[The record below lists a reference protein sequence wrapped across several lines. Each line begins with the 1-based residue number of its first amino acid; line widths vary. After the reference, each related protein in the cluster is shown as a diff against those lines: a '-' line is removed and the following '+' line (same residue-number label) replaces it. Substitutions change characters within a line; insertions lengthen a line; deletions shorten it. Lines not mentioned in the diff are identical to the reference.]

1 MPLVK
6 VKDNEYFDYALRR
19 FKRAC
24 EKAGIVNEYRKREF
38 YEKPTQEKKR
48 KKAAAVKRERKRVT
62 REHNRSRRLYWD
74 NLTLIT
80 QIQNHVKDAM
90 KAGDRLKLSTLRM
103 LVAAI
108 KQKEIDTRSDLS
120 DDDIISIIEK
130 QMQQRLEAAEQY
142 EAAGRNE
149 LFEKESQEAEILK
162 AYLPEKM
169 GEEEVKEMIEKIIS
183 EMGEISMKEMGNVMS
198 ALKDQAGSKIDMK
211 LASQMVREI
220 ISKQSD

>member
-1 MPLVK
+1 
-6 VKDNEYFDYALRR
+6 
-19 FKRAC
+19 
-24 EKAGIVNEYRKREF
+24 
-38 YEKPTQEKKR
+38 
-48 KKAAAVKRERKRVT
+48 
-62 REHNRSRRLYWD
+62 
-74 NLTLIT
+74 LTLIT
-80 QIQNHVKDAM
+80 QIQDHVKDAM

-183 EMGEISMKEMGNVMS
+183 EMGGISMKEMGNVMS
-198 ALKDQAGSKIDMK
+198 ALKNQAGSKIDMK

-220 ISKQSD
+220 IAKQSN

>member
-1 MPLVK
+1 
-6 VKDNEYFDYALRR
+6 
-19 FKRAC
+19 
-24 EKAGIVNEYRKREF
+24 
-38 YEKPTQEKKR
+38 
-48 KKAAAVKRERKRVT
+48 
-62 REHNRSRRLYWD
+62 
-74 NLTLIT
+74 
-80 QIQNHVKDAM
+80 M

-183 EMGEISMKEMGNVMS
+183 EMGGISMKEMGNVMS
-198 ALKDQAGSKIDMK
+198 VLKDQAGSKIDMK

-220 ISKQSD
+220 IAKQSN

>member
-1 MPLVK
+1 
-6 VKDNEYFDYALRR
+6 
-19 FKRAC
+19 
-24 EKAGIVNEYRKREF
+24 
-38 YEKPTQEKKR
+38 
-48 KKAAAVKRERKRVT
+48 
-62 REHNRSRRLYWD
+62 
-74 NLTLIT
+74 
-80 QIQNHVKDAM
+80 M

-108 KQKEIDTRSDLS
+108 KQKEIDTRSDIS

-183 EMGEISMKEMGNVMS
+183 KMGEISMKEMGNVMS

>member
-1 MPLVK
+1 
-6 VKDNEYFDYALRR
+6 
-19 FKRAC
+19 
-24 EKAGIVNEYRKREF
+24 
-38 YEKPTQEKKR
+38 
-48 KKAAAVKRERKRVT
+48 
-62 REHNRSRRLYWD
+62 
-74 NLTLIT
+74 
-80 QIQNHVKDAM
+80 M

-120 DDDIISIIEK
+120 DDEIISIIEK

-169 GEEEVKEMIEKIIS
+169 GEAEVKEMIEKIIS
-183 EMGEISMKEMGNVMS
+183 EMGEITMKEMGNVMS
-198 ALKDQAGSKIDMK
+198 TLKDQAGSKIDMK

>member
-1 MPLVK
+1 
-6 VKDNEYFDYALRR
+6 
-19 FKRAC
+19 
-24 EKAGIVNEYRKREF
+24 
-38 YEKPTQEKKR
+38 
-48 KKAAAVKRERKRVT
+48 
-62 REHNRSRRLYWD
+62 
-74 NLTLIT
+74 
-80 QIQNHVKDAM
+80 M
-90 KAGDRLKLSTLRM
+90 KSGDRLKLSTLRM

-130 QMQQRLEAAEQY
+130 QMQQRLEAAEQF

-169 GEEEVKEMIEKIIS
+169 GEEEVKEMIENIIS
-183 EMGEISMKEMGNVMS
+183 EMGGISMKEMGNVMS
-198 ALKDQAGSKIDMK
+198 ALKNQAGSKIDMK

-220 ISKQSD
+220 IAKQSN

>member
-1 MPLVK
+1 M
-6 VKDNEYFDYALRR
+6 
-19 FKRAC
+19 
-24 EKAGIVNEYRKREF
+24 
-38 YEKPTQEKKR
+38 
-48 KKAAAVKRERKRVT
+48 
-62 REHNRSRRLYWD
+62 
-74 NLTLIT
+74 TLIT

-90 KAGDRLKLSTLRM
+90 RAGDRLKLSTLRM

-183 EMGEISMKEMGNVMS
+183 EMGGISMKEMGNIMS
-198 ALKDQAGSKIDMK
+198 ALKDQAGSRIDMK

-220 ISKQSD
+220 IAKQSN

>member
-1 MPLVK
+1 
-6 VKDNEYFDYALRR
+6 
-19 FKRAC
+19 
-24 EKAGIVNEYRKREF
+24 
-38 YEKPTQEKKR
+38 
-48 KKAAAVKRERKRVT
+48 
-62 REHNRSRRLYWD
+62 
-74 NLTLIT
+74 
-80 QIQNHVKDAM
+80 M

-103 LVAAI
+103 LLAAI

-130 QMQQRLEAAEQY
+130 QMQQRLEAAEQFD
-142 EAAGRNE
+142 AAGRNE

-183 EMGEISMKEMGNVMS
+183 EMGEITMKKMGNVMS
-198 ALKDQAGSKIDMK
+198 TLKDQAGSKIDMK

-220 ISKQSD
+220 ISKQSN

>member
-1 MPLVK
+1 
-6 VKDNEYFDYALRR
+6 
-19 FKRAC
+19 
-24 EKAGIVNEYRKREF
+24 
-38 YEKPTQEKKR
+38 
-48 KKAAAVKRERKRVT
+48 
-62 REHNRSRRLYWD
+62 
-74 NLTLIT
+74 
-80 QIQNHVKDAM
+80 M

-183 EMGEISMKEMGNVMS
+183 EMGGISMKEMGNVMS
-198 ALKDQAGSKIDMK
+198 ALKNHAGSKIDMK

-220 ISKQSD
+220 IAKQSN

>member
-1 MPLVK
+1 
-6 VKDNEYFDYALRR
+6 
-19 FKRAC
+19 
-24 EKAGIVNEYRKREF
+24 
-38 YEKPTQEKKR
+38 
-48 KKAAAVKRERKRVT
+48 
-62 REHNRSRRLYWD
+62 
-74 NLTLIT
+74 
-80 QIQNHVKDAM
+80 M
-90 KAGDRLKLSTLRM
+90 KSGDRLKLSTLRM

-169 GEEEVKEMIEKIIS
+169 GEEEVREMIGKIIS

-220 ISKQSD
+220 ISKQSN

>member
-1 MPLVK
+1 M
-6 VKDNEYFDYALRR
+6 
-19 FKRAC
+19 
-24 EKAGIVNEYRKREF
+24 
-38 YEKPTQEKKR
+38 
-48 KKAAAVKRERKRVT
+48 
-62 REHNRSRRLYWD
+62 
-74 NLTLIT
+74 TLIT
-80 QIQNHVKDAM
+80 QIQDHVKAAM

-162 AYLPEKM
+162 IGRAH
-169 GEEEVKEMIEKIIS
+169 V
-183 EMGEISMKEMGNVMS
+183 
-198 ALKDQAGSKIDMK
+198 
-211 LASQMVREI
+211 
-220 ISKQSD
+220 

>member
-1 MPLVK
+1 M
-6 VKDNEYFDYALRR
+6 
-19 FKRAC
+19 
-24 EKAGIVNEYRKREF
+24 
-38 YEKPTQEKKR
+38 
-48 KKAAAVKRERKRVT
+48 
-62 REHNRSRRLYWD
+62 
-74 NLTLIT
+74 TLIT

-169 GEEEVKEMIEKIIS
+169 GEEEVKGMIEKIIS

>member
-1 MPLVK
+1 M
-6 VKDNEYFDYALRR
+6 
-19 FKRAC
+19 
-24 EKAGIVNEYRKREF
+24 
-38 YEKPTQEKKR
+38 
-48 KKAAAVKRERKRVT
+48 
-62 REHNRSRRLYWD
+62 
-74 NLTLIT
+74 TLIT

-130 QMQQRLEAAEQY
+130 QMQQRFEAAEQY

-220 ISKQSD
+220 IAKQSN

>member
-1 MPLVK
+1 M
-6 VKDNEYFDYALRR
+6 
-19 FKRAC
+19 
-24 EKAGIVNEYRKREF
+24 
-38 YEKPTQEKKR
+38 
-48 KKAAAVKRERKRVT
+48 
-62 REHNRSRRLYWD
+62 
-74 NLTLIT
+74 TLIT

-103 LVAAI
+103 LLAAI

-130 QMQQRLEAAEQY
+130 QMQQRLEAAEQF

-183 EMGEISMKEMGNVMS
+183 EMGGISMKEMGNIMS

-220 ISKQSD
+220 IAKQSN

>member
-1 MPLVK
+1 
-6 VKDNEYFDYALRR
+6 
-19 FKRAC
+19 
-24 EKAGIVNEYRKREF
+24 
-38 YEKPTQEKKR
+38 
-48 KKAAAVKRERKRVT
+48 
-62 REHNRSRRLYWD
+62 
-74 NLTLIT
+74 
-80 QIQNHVKDAM
+80 M

-103 LVAAI
+103 LLAAI

-130 QMQQRLEAAEQY
+130 QMQQRLEAAEQF

-169 GEEEVKEMIEKIIS
+169 GEEEVKEMIKKIIS
-183 EMGEISMKEMGNVMS
+183 EMGEITMKEMGNVMS

-220 ISKQSD
+220 ISK

>member
-1 MPLVK
+1 
-6 VKDNEYFDYALRR
+6 
-19 FKRAC
+19 
-24 EKAGIVNEYRKREF
+24 
-38 YEKPTQEKKR
+38 
-48 KKAAAVKRERKRVT
+48 
-62 REHNRSRRLYWD
+62 
-74 NLTLIT
+74 
-80 QIQNHVKDAM
+80 M

-183 EMGEISMKEMGNVMS
+183 EMGEMSMKEMGNVMS
-198 ALKDQAGSKIDMK
+198 TLKDQAGSKIDMK

>member
-1 MPLVK
+1 
-6 VKDNEYFDYALRR
+6 
-19 FKRAC
+19 
-24 EKAGIVNEYRKREF
+24 
-38 YEKPTQEKKR
+38 
-48 KKAAAVKRERKRVT
+48 
-62 REHNRSRRLYWD
+62 
-74 NLTLIT
+74 
-80 QIQNHVKDAM
+80 M

-108 KQKEIDTRSDLS
+108 KQKEIDTRSDIS

-130 QMQQRLEAAEQY
+130 QMQQRLEAAEQF

>member
-1 MPLVK
+1 
-6 VKDNEYFDYALRR
+6 
-19 FKRAC
+19 
-24 EKAGIVNEYRKREF
+24 
-38 YEKPTQEKKR
+38 
-48 KKAAAVKRERKRVT
+48 
-62 REHNRSRRLYWD
+62 
-74 NLTLIT
+74 
-80 QIQNHVKDAM
+80 M

-103 LVAAI
+103 LLAAI

-130 QMQQRLEAAEQY
+130 QMQQRLEAAEQFD
-142 EAAGRNE
+142 AAGRNE

>member
-1 MPLVK
+1 
-6 VKDNEYFDYALRR
+6 
-19 FKRAC
+19 
-24 EKAGIVNEYRKREF
+24 
-38 YEKPTQEKKR
+38 
-48 KKAAAVKRERKRVT
+48 
-62 REHNRSRRLYWD
+62 
-74 NLTLIT
+74 
-80 QIQNHVKDAM
+80 M

>member
-1 MPLVK
+1 
-6 VKDNEYFDYALRR
+6 
-19 FKRAC
+19 
-24 EKAGIVNEYRKREF
+24 
-38 YEKPTQEKKR
+38 
-48 KKAAAVKRERKRVT
+48 
-62 REHNRSRRLYWD
+62 
-74 NLTLIT
+74 
-80 QIQNHVKDAM
+80 M

-183 EMGEISMKEMGNVMS
+183 EMGGISMKEKGNVMS

>member
-1 MPLVK
+1 M
-6 VKDNEYFDYALRR
+6 
-19 FKRAC
+19 
-24 EKAGIVNEYRKREF
+24 
-38 YEKPTQEKKR
+38 
-48 KKAAAVKRERKRVT
+48 
-62 REHNRSRRLYWD
+62 
-74 NLTLIT
+74 TLIT
-80 QIQNHVKDAM
+80 QIQDHVKAAM

-169 GEEEVKEMIEKIIS
+169 GEEEVKEMIEKIIN
-183 EMGEISMKEMGNVMS
+183 EMGGISMKEMGNVMS
-198 ALKDQAGSKIDMK
+198 VLKDQAGSKIDMK

-220 ISKQSD
+220 IAKQSN

>member
-1 MPLVK
+1 M
-6 VKDNEYFDYALRR
+6 
-19 FKRAC
+19 
-24 EKAGIVNEYRKREF
+24 
-38 YEKPTQEKKR
+38 
-48 KKAAAVKRERKRVT
+48 
-62 REHNRSRRLYWD
+62 
-74 NLTLIT
+74 TLIT

-108 KQKEIDTRSDLS
+108 KQKEIDTRSDVS

-169 GEEEVKEMIEKIIS
+169 GEEEVKGMIEKIIS

>member
-1 MPLVK
+1 
-6 VKDNEYFDYALRR
+6 
-19 FKRAC
+19 
-24 EKAGIVNEYRKREF
+24 
-38 YEKPTQEKKR
+38 
-48 KKAAAVKRERKRVT
+48 
-62 REHNRSRRLYWD
+62 
-74 NLTLIT
+74 
-80 QIQNHVKDAM
+80 M

-198 ALKDQAGSKIDMK
+198 ALKVHAGSKIDMK

>member
-1 MPLVK
+1 
-6 VKDNEYFDYALRR
+6 
-19 FKRAC
+19 
-24 EKAGIVNEYRKREF
+24 
-38 YEKPTQEKKR
+38 
-48 KKAAAVKRERKRVT
+48 
-62 REHNRSRRLYWD
+62 
-74 NLTLIT
+74 
-80 QIQNHVKDAM
+80 M

-103 LVAAI
+103 LLAAI

-130 QMQQRLEAAEQY
+130 QMQQRLEAAEQF

>member
-1 MPLVK
+1 M
-6 VKDNEYFDYALRR
+6 
-19 FKRAC
+19 
-24 EKAGIVNEYRKREF
+24 
-38 YEKPTQEKKR
+38 
-48 KKAAAVKRERKRVT
+48 
-62 REHNRSRRLYWD
+62 
-74 NLTLIT
+74 TLIT
-80 QIQNHVKDAM
+80 QIQDHVKDAM